1 MKELNRDIFRRR
13 FHDRLVLAR
22 IREDLDTISNTA
34 KEDKLMIS
42 GMISK
47 FRDQQGER
55 KPENGSRTL

>member
-1 MKELNRDIFRRR
+1 MEDLNRDIFRRR
-13 FHDRLVLAR
+13 FHDSLVLAR

-47 FRDQQGER
+47 IPRPTGKEETR
-55 KPENGSRTL
+55 K